1 MSKTNQNNWAE
12 ALAETLSM
20 AAQDIHDIVHLTT
33 DQLTQKTGMS
43 ADQILDLRM
52 AIAKASGLEILDCP
66 CCDAVLDFTTVTM
79 RSRHPEPSS
88 APSAAHCWAKT
99 HSSPTRTEFSITSG
113 GIS

>member
-66 CCDAVLDFTTVTM
+66 CCDAVLDFNYCHEALQASDTIEC
-79 RSRHPEPSS
+79 PFCG
-88 APSAAHCWAKT
+88 ALLGKNAFFADKN
-99 HSSPTRTEFSITSG
+99 
-113 GIS
+113 